1 MSHTHTH
8 LSPLFAAFSPKSQ
21 NLKCSQKSTS
31 TSEPAFSGE
40 NTLDPYIWYYLPID
54 KTNTKRTPSVSS
66 SSSPRASPTASP
78 TRPSSIGVVD
88 RRRTSTLQHTHAA
101 CFTGV
106 RARRS
111 RELHAHAHSTSA
123 STPALSTLSANDRS
137 IARDRVTP
145 RNRIFNRFAF
155 RVVVVVVVDRRR
167 TRAHSTTARART
179 WRLIDSTRR
188 DSRTRRHAIGV
199 IREDER
205 RRRATRRA
213 GSDRRRELCV
223 PDSIEASGYPSHP
236 TRAA

>member
-8 LSPLFAAFSPKSQ
+8 THTPRRFSPLFAAFRPKSQ

-40 NTLDPYIWYYLPID
+40 HTLDPYIWYKYYLPID
-54 KTNTKRTPSVSS
+54 KTNTTRTPSVSS
-66 SSSPRASPTASP
+66 RHHLVRHPRRRSP

-123 STPALSTLSANDRS
+123 LSANDRS
-137 IARDRVTP
+137 IARDEVTP

-155 RVVVVVVVDRRR
+155 RVVVVDRRR
-167 TRAHSTTARART
+167 R
-179 WRLIDSTRR
+179 
-188 DSRTRRHAIGV
+188 
-199 IREDER
+199 
-205 RRRATRRA
+205 
-213 GSDRRRELCV
+213 
-223 PDSIEASGYPSHP
+223 
-236 TRAA
+236 

>member
-8 LSPLFAAFSPKSQ
+8 TPLTAFRRFSPLLRPKSQ

-40 NTLDPYIWYYLPID
+40 NTLDPYIWYKYYLPID

-66 SSSPRASPTASP
+66 RHHLVRHPRRRSP

-111 RELHAHAHSTSA
+111 RELHAHARLDVRA
-123 STPALSTLSANDRS
+123 FGERS
-137 IARDRVTP
+137 ID
-145 RNRIFNRFAF
+145 
-155 RVVVVVVVDRRR
+155 
-167 TRAHSTTARART
+167 
-179 WRLIDSTRR
+179 
-188 DSRTRRHAIGV
+188 
-199 IREDER
+199 
-205 RRRATRRA
+205 RA
-213 GSDRRRELCV
+213 GRGDATQPYL
-223 PDSIEASGYPSHP
+223 
-236 TRAA
+236 

>member
-155 RVVVVVVVDRRR
+155 RVVVVVVDRRR